1 MESEHNIQLTAVE
14 VAQIWSAYINSS
26 MSHCLYTY
34 FLEIVEDSQVRLIIE
49 NGLELAE
56 SHLAKL
62 TALFQKEGYP
72 VPYGFKV
79 DEDVNR
85 SAPRLFSD
93 SFMLNFIHNM
103 GIIALNF
110 YAVAKTLS
118 VRSDLDSYFAE
129 CLNELSEFNTM
140 TKNLLLSK
148 GLYVRSPYITPA
160 KEVHF
165 VKSPNFISGL
175 LEKKRPLTAIEITN
189 LYANQQKNAL
199 GHVAMM
205 AWSQVAQSKEVGKF
219 MVRGKEIAFKHAKV
233 FASVLEENDLPAP
246 VSWDTE
252 VTDSKIAPFSDKML
266 MFMATFLTALSIG
279 YYGTSMATSS
289 RKDLALDYVRLSA
302 EIATYA
308 EDGAKIMIDNGWLEE
323 PPLAPDRDK
332 LAKQ

>member
-1 MESEHNIQLTAVE
+1 
-14 VAQIWSAYINSS
+14 
-26 MSHCLYTY
+26 
-34 FLEIVEDSQVRLIIE
+34 VEDSQIRPIIAH
-49 NGLELAE
+49 GLELTE
-56 SHLAKL
+56 GHLAKL
-62 TALFQKEGYP
+62 TVFFQKEGYP
-72 VPYGFKV
+72 VPYGFKAE
-79 DEDVNR
+79 EDVNK

-93 SFMLNFIHNM
+93 SFMLHFVYNM
-103 GIIALNF
+103 VIIALNF
-110 YAVAKTLS
+110 YSVAKTFS

-129 CLNELSEFNTM
+129 CLKELSEYNTM
-140 TKNLLLSK
+140 AKNILLSK
-148 GLYVRSPYITPA
+148 GLYIRSPYINPA
-160 KEVHF
+160 NKVHF
-165 VKSPNFISGL
+165 VKSPNFMSGL
-175 LEKKRPLTAIEITN
+175 LGKKRPLTAIEITN
-189 LYANQQKNAL
+189 LFASQQKNAL

-205 AWSQVAQSKEVGKF
+205 AWSQVAQSKEVGEF

-266 MFMATFLTALSIG
+266 MFMATVLTGLSIG

-289 RKDLALDYVRLSA
+289 RKDLALDFVRLSA